1 MKPKYSKYG
10 EIIYDKQKKLFQV
23 YFWNPF
29 EQKNEII
36 KASRKEKKAKI
47 YLNSLNY
54 SFFSRNPQ
62 FLPEG
67 IGIDRKDKMFTFTIS
82 MKDEKIYMFQS
93 DYLDEVVNFKFEFTK
108 QFFN

>member
-54 SFFSRNPQ
+54 SFFSRNSQ

-67 IGIDRKDKMFTFTIS
+67 IGINGKDKMFTFTIA

-93 DYLDEVVNFKFEFTK
+93 EDLDELVDFKFEFMK
-108 QFFN
+108 KFVN